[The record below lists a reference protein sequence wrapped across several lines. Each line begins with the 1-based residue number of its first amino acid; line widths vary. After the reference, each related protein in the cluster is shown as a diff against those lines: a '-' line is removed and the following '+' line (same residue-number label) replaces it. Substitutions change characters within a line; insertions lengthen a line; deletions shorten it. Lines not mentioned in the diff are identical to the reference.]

1 MMSTR
6 YSYTVM
12 RGALATTWAIAAAHL
27 CAAAAL
33 REIAYYSLT
42 TKLLLCCRLKCR
54 LISS

>member
-1 MMSTR
+1 MSTR

-12 RGALATTWAIAAAHL
+12 RGGASNDLGYSSAHL

-42 TKLLLCCRLKCR
+42 TKLLLLLPLLKMS
-54 LISS
+54 IN